1 MAVATVP
8 ARIAFRLLNIAI
20 SVRTPPRS
28 GVHGAPGCCPRGRAF
43 RHRHPGRKSLPF
55 TGTQGQAADMAG
67 KDRPGEMVAMMF
79 WYGDGWAWWQAG
91 LMWLAVIAFGALL
104 IWAFYALITGITR
117 EAGPGRA

>member
-1 MAVATVP
+1 
-8 ARIAFRLLNIAI
+8 
-20 SVRTPPRS
+20 
-28 GVHGAPGCCPRGRAF
+28 
-43 RHRHPGRKSLPF
+43 
-55 TGTQGQAADMAG
+55 MAG